1 MGMLEV
7 VEAGGEGAVA
17 SSGVAQAT
25 LGGIESRGAKGLPM
39 STGCVRLGSIIDPYG
54 DEWALTLQVLSMDV
68 RDSKVDVDVSGIHAD
83 WRKGGGEST
92 DLRWG
97 E

>member
-1 MGMLEV
+1 MLDV

-17 SSGVAQAT
+17 RSGVAQAT
-25 LGGIESRGAKGLPM
+25 LGGIESRGANGLPM
-39 STGCVRLGSIIDPYG
+39 STGCVRFGSIMDPYG
-54 DEWALTLQVLSMDV
+54 DEATLMLHELSMDV
-68 RDSKVDVDVSGIHAD
+68 RDSKADDDVSGMQFD
-83 WRKGGGEST
+83 WKKGGGESK